1 MQVIEMM
8 PHGKLPVEKFKEA
21 IKLFWRRR
29 KKKAAAG
36 GTMMMA
42 GIWSKYISHI
52 FRGFEQH
59 KNAIHDMLQAP
70 RNHIQVLE

>member
-1 MQVIEMM
+1 MM

-21 IKLFWRRR
+21 IKLFRRRR

-42 GIWSKYISHI
+42 GIQSKYISHI
-52 FRGFEQH
+52 
-59 KNAIHDMLQAP
+59 
-70 RNHIQVLE
+70 